1 MKIFFNVSEEA
12 AVYRCFSKY
21 VFLKQILLS
30 SKLNKNQLWSNFIN
44 EMIACPEGHFIVTPS
59 LHPLLIR
66 PPPPISL
73 IIKHGRML
81 IKPLHA
87 NV

>member
-59 LHPLLIR
+59 LHP
-66 PPPPISL
+66 PPPY
-73 IIKHGRML
+73 
-81 IKPLHA
+81 
-87 NV
+87 

>member
-44 EMIACPEGHFIVTPS
+44 EMIACPEGHFIVTP
-59 LHPLLIR
+59 
-66 PPPPISL
+66 PISL